1 MNLSPVLLIVWA
13 ALAVCFGALLLY
25 RGQLTRY
32 EDDQLFLNDQ
42 LHANEQQ
49 EQTQIVRKLHKLRP
63 IIRVLGGA
71 AALMTAGVV
80 GTYVWQ
86 AWQTI
91 R

>member
-1 MNLSPVLLIVWA
+1 M
-13 ALAVCFGALLLY
+13 
-25 RGQLTRY
+25 
-32 EDDQLFLNDQ
+32 
-42 LHANEQQ
+42 HANEQQ